1 MLMALLGVW
10 IFFTHWSQDVWG
22 ECITE
27 SLIGW
32 GWQGLLEAIC
42 SNPPAQAG
50 TPRVGCPGGFWRSS
64 VRETS
69 QWLWFYAPEK
79 VSTPAY
85 PDGRGGWI
93 ANLEVVWKS
102 YPWLFSLANH
112 FLHFANHWGDE
123 DHIDGT
129 LATPVASIRC
139 RYHRYYDSG
148 MGKRRDSIK
157 HLSIEVWCRYFLMFL
172 LTLCSIQ
179 SLCAPI
185 KEQPTIIWLF
195 MRSLDLS
202 TLKRNRTARESNG
215 NKQYNMISR
224 KNICFLLH
232 LNSLWQYCWKHY
244 FY

>member
-1 MLMALLGVW
+1 MGGEVELLTWRSYGRVIPGSSPWQIISCILQTIEGMRTTLMALWQLLWHLLGAGITDIMTVVW
-10 IFFTHWSQDVWG
+10 
-22 ECITE
+22 
-27 SLIGW
+27 
-32 GWQGLLEAIC
+32 
-42 SNPPAQAG
+42 
-50 TPRVGCPGGFWRSS
+50 
-64 VRETS
+64 
-69 QWLWFYAPEK
+69 
-79 VSTPAY
+79 
-85 PDGRGGWI
+85 GRGG
-93 ANLEVVWKS
+93 
-102 YPWLFSLANH
+102 
-112 FLHFANHWGDE
+112 
-123 DHIDGT
+123 
-129 LATPVASIRC
+129 
-139 RYHRYYDSG
+139 
-148 MGKRRDSIK
+148 IK